1 MPSLP
6 TQFVKIGTI
15 LKPVGT
21 SGELKVEI
29 GDEFIEDF
37 VASPHIFVKINGAYV
52 PYFIEN
58 IRENNYILFKMEEV
72 DSPEAASRFTLKD
85 IFLREKDL
93 RETETIRES
102 TKTGWIDF
110 EIWNENVLAGVIED
124 IQIFPG
130 QVMAMMRRK
139 GQLVMIPLADA
150 LINEVSEAQKRI
162 YMSLPEG
169 IL

>member
-1 MPSLP
+1 MS

>member
-1 MPSLP
+1 MSSLS

>member
-37 VASPHIFVKINGAYV
+37 VALPHIFVKINGAYV

>member
-1 MPSLP
+1 MSSLS

-102 TKTGWIDF
+102 SKTGWIDF

>member
-1 MPSLP
+1 MSSLR

>member
-110 EIWNENVLAGVIED
+110 EIWNKNVLAGVIED

>member
-1 MPSLP
+1 MR

>member
-1 MPSLP
+1 MSSLR

-58 IRENNYILFKMEEV
+58 IRE
-72 DSPEAASRFTLKD
+72 D

>member
-1 MPSLP
+1 MSSLS

-130 QVMAMMRRK
+130 QVMAMMRRE

>member
-130 QVMAMMRRK
+130 QVMAMMRRT

>member
-1 MPSLP
+1 M
-6 TQFVKIGTI
+6 
-15 LKPVGT
+15 
-21 SGELKVEI
+21 
-29 GDEFIEDF
+29 
-37 VASPHIFVKINGAYV
+37 
-52 PYFIEN
+52 
-58 IRENNYILFKMEEV
+58 
-72 DSPEAASRFTLKD
+72 
-85 IFLREKDL
+85 

-150 LINEVSEAQKRI
+150 LINEVSEAQKGYICR
-162 YMSLPEG
+162 YLKEFYKENP
-169 IL
+169 ILTYILHFDEL

>member
-1 MPSLP
+1 MSSSHA
-6 TQFVKIGTI
+6 QFVKIGTI

-37 VASPHIFVKINGAYV
+37 VESSHIFIKINGAYV
-52 PYFIEN
+52 PYFIEDM
-58 IRENNYILFKMEEV
+58 RENNYILFKMEEV
-72 DSPEAASRFTLKD
+72 DSPEAASKFTLKD

-93 RETETIRES
+93 RTTDIVRDS
-102 TKTGWIDF
+102 TKTGWIGF
-110 EIWNENVLAGVIED
+110 EIWNEQELAGIIED
-124 IQIFPG
+124 IEIYPG

-139 GQLVMIPLADA
+139 EQLVMIPLADA
-150 LINEVSEAQKRI
+150 LITDVSDTKKRI

-169 IL
+169 IF

>member
-1 MPSLP
+1 MSSSR

>member
-1 MPSLP
+1 MSSLR

-93 RETETIRES
+93 RETETIREG

>member
-1 MPSLP
+1 MSSLS

-150 LINEVSEAQKRI
+150 LILHFDE
-162 YMSLPEG
+162 L
-169 IL
+169 

>member
-29 GDEFIEDF
+29 SDEFIEDF

>member
-1 MPSLP
+1 MSSLS

-72 DSPEAASRFTLKD
+72 DLPEAASRFTLKD
-85 IFLREKDL
+85 IF
-93 RETETIRES
+93 
-102 TKTGWIDF
+102 
-110 EIWNENVLAGVIED
+110 
-124 IQIFPG
+124 
-130 QVMAMMRRK
+130 
-139 GQLVMIPLADA
+139 
-150 LINEVSEAQKRI
+150 
-162 YMSLPEG
+162 
-169 IL
+169 

>member
-1 MPSLP
+1 MSSLS

-37 VASPHIFVKINGAYV
+37 VALPHIFVKINGAYV